1 MNENNDKWPELVS
14 GHGSH
19 LAEVKAY
26 YHCYNDQKRKE
37 KFDRALHLV
46 EEKIKALRD
55 KTPNLPYSK
64 TKLAEVEI
72 NKFFYEGKTVDRV
85 MIVLRSN
92 GCQHYKKNGGCSMCA
107 HLNGSPLLDKITHA
121 NYVEQWN
128 SVLDGSFIEKEGNF
142 NLNDYP
148 VVCVYNLG
156 SLLNEEEI
164 SKETIKYI
172 FSTLNEYKGVKKV
185 IIESRVEYVTD
196 DMLKVIRDVYDG
208 VVEVGIGVEST
219 NRTIREL
226 CHHKDIQ
233 DENLFKKACD
243 TLHKFNMKALGY
255 VNFKPIFLTEKEAI
269 DDAISTSVDCF
280 KKYGFDAVSIEPTSL
295 QENSLANHMY
305 NLGQYRVPWLWSLRD
320 IIHGIYDKVG
330 KENLDIRLGGYF
342 DEEVLSGSQGTGF
355 QDRNEIFPHMTSSN
369 CSHCTQDFVNH
380 IKKFNMTYD
389 VKDLDE
395 VKPCEHCYKL
405 WQDTMKIRDSRDI
418 ITRIEDLLGK
428 GE

>member
-1 MNENNDKWPELVS
+1 MNDNERPELVS
-14 GHGSH
+14 GQPSH
-19 LAEVKAY
+19 IAEVKAY
-26 YHCYNDQKRKE
+26 FKGKNE
-37 KFDRALHLV
+37 KIAKKKFEDALQLV
-46 EEKIKALRD
+46 ENKIRSLRD

-72 NKFFYEGKTVDRV
+72 NKFFYEGETVDRV

-107 HLNGSPLLDKITHA
+107 HLNGSPLMDKITHS

-128 SVLDGSFIEKEGNF
+128 SVLDGSFIEKEGSF

-148 VVCVYNLG
+148 VVCIYNLG

-164 SKETIKYI
+164 SKKTIEYI

-185 IIESRVEYVTD
+185 IIESRAEYVTD

-226 CHHKDIQ
+226 CHHKDI
-233 DENLFKKACD
+233 DDDNIFKTACD
-243 TLHKFNMKALGY
+243 TLHKFNMKALAY
-255 VNFKPIFLTEKEAI
+255 VNFKPVFLTEQEAI
-269 DDAISTSVDCF
+269 EDAIKTSVDCF

-305 NLGQYRVPWLWSLRD
+305 VLGQYRVPWLWSLRD
-320 IIHGIYDKVG
+320 IIHGIYDKLDNS
-330 KENLDIRLGGYF
+330 NLDIRLGGYF

-355 QDRNEIFPHMTSSN
+355 ADRNEIFPHMTSSN
-369 CSHCTQDFVNH
+369 CSHCTQDFVEH

-395 VKPCEHCYKL
+395 VKPCEHCYNL
-405 WQDTMKIRDSRDI
+405 WLDTKNIRDSRDI
-418 ITRIEDLLGK
+418 IQRINDLFGRK
-428 GE
+428 